1 MAKQTDEKKGKVKR
15 PTALKRDIQ
24 NSKRRLLNK
33 AYKNRVKT
41 AVRKLEDTLKGKEEA
56 QIQTALND
64 VYSLVDKGVKRGVY
78 TRNKAARTK
87 SRLAAHAFASK

>member
-33 AYKNRVKT
+33 AYKNQVKT
-41 AVRKLEDTLKGKEEA
+41 AIRKLEETAKSKDEA
-56 QIQTALND
+56 KISASLNE

-78 TRNKAARTK
+78 KKNKASRTK
-87 SRLAAHAFASK
+87 SRLAAHAFASV